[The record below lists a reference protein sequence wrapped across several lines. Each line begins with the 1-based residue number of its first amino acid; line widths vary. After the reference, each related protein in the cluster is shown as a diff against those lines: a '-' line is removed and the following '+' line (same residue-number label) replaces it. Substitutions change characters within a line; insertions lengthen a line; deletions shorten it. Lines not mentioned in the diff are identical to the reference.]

1 MPKFH
6 KYPGKAG
13 PHQCRRRHHHHHHH
27 HHHNNKRPIH
37 HDPLTPLKLSV
48 FPFPVSRNQTQRS
61 CCQYSRSI
69 PPDAIAVHWRGP
81 HMQATQRSENTWFSY
96 HSSISLFFSAPMWTD
111 PAMYP
116 KSEPK
121 NTETWHQGLVIR
133 YHEPPSFIFDSSA
146 AKPLKGG
153 FQKKNKCSL
162 GTSARDQEP
171 KSPSITSGLRD
182 WKISVLELSL
192 QKKM

>member
-13 PHQCRRRHHHHHHH
+13 PHQCRRRHHHHHHQQQQKTYPPWPPYPSEIVCVPFPCLQEPNPKILLSIFKINSSWRH
-27 HHHNNKRPIH
+27 CR
-37 HDPLTPLKLSV
+37 PLTGAPHAGNATVGEHVVFLSLLNQPV
-48 FPFPVSRNQTQRS
+48 FFGSHVDWSGYVS
-61 CCQYSRSI
+61 C
-69 PPDAIAVHWRGP
+69 
-81 HMQATQRSENTWFSY
+81 
-96 HSSISLFFSAPMWTD
+96 
-111 PAMYP
+111 P